1 MFVGEVRFDLNSCD
15 ALIAAEVAAA
25 DRVRAG
31 IGDLSPLVAEAHRLL
46 EWIPHPN
53 YSPLAGLYDAAIGL
67 TEESRDLD
75 WRVEFVR
82 RMDGEGFPDGGVIEV
97 QGMPN
102 WTYEQAQR
110 WYAAVDIEQLW
121 DQREDGS
128 IFEQQ
133 RTRDRLE
140 ELIAAYLGTDDP
152 AAIAAVIAGL
162 REGEQVVVAAQ
173 RAGDRMQQAA
183 YNDTIGEFAREKDL
197 SFEDAEDLYLELQQQ
212 IVDLVAQGYSPV
224 EAANVVF
231 TADAAGLDVG
241 AITEIAND
249 EGIDLATALSL
260 QARGA
265 HYEMTVAEVM
275 AFDGLNEHF
284 PTFDNATGGD
294 RDGLVSLDD
303 LRFVVNNPDR
313 FDIEAVAAASALL
326 TNSGLLT
333 RLDTGRDNGDVLND
347 GDAFGDREFDDGKIS
362 QEDILGFEWKQ
373 GVNALVGTHY
383 DNIDV
388 ANGGELD
395 GHLSKADFEAYLDHN
410 RDSLS
415 EDEIR
420 ALSAVIDGEFYDKG
434 WLERNK
440 RSIAIAVAVVA
451 GVAIAVGTGGLGS
464 GVSGAL
470 ITMAVTGTAGAAAA
484 GGTTIAINGIS
495 DESTWDDDVWSNA
508 GHGFIA
514 GMAGGGLGLAPTA
527 YAAAPGA
534 AGRFAVGAG
543 VLSDGAAVVGMGG
556 ADWALDVVMDHEHLE
571 GVREVADGVS
581 IAAGVTGLT
590 AAGVQG
596 AATWYQRGMLDGAVQ
611 RIPQDVVD
619 GARTL
624 TPQGVTTEAA
634 EAFLRNDPVGQAMH
648 ARVTESVGG
657 DHLEALRY
665 ATDQVRSGV
674 DLPTPIQVPERLVKV
689 VPLGE
694 DVSGVS
700 PYWLTPEELDD
711 VIASRRDLTEVLGL
725 PYTSHADQYEIW
737 EIVPLSDEATV
748 VRSVIAPTDEF
759 DGLIGHVGGAEQI
772 IVSNRTEF
780 GPATATGIIVQRDR
794 ALPLV
799 RETLSLIDQTATA
812 GGSGV
817 AASVERE
824 FQVVEG

>member
-1 MFVGEVRFDLNSCD
+1 MFVSEVRFDLNRCD

-53 YSPLAGLYDAAIGL
+53 YSPLAGFYDAAIGL

-231 TADAAGLDVG
+231 TADAAGLDVD
-241 AITEIAND
+241 AITEIASD

-284 PTFDNATGGD
+284 PTFDNAKGGD

-326 TNSGLLT
+326 TNSGLLA

-534 AGRFAVGAG
+534 AGRFAVSAG

-556 ADWALDVVMDHEHLE
+556 ADWALDIVMDHEHLE
-571 GVREVADGVS
+571 GVHEVADGVS

-596 AATWYQRGMLDGAVQ
+596 ASTWYQRGMLDGAVQ
-611 RIPQDVVD
+611 RIPQDIVD

-624 TPQGVTTEAA
+624 RPHGVTAEAA
-634 EAFLRNDPVGQAMH
+634 EEFLKTDAGQ
-648 ARVTESVGG
+648 ELFDSVLLSAG
-657 DHLEALRY
+657 DFDDAVRY
-665 ATDQVRSGV
+665 ATGNIRSGLEPPV
-674 DLPTPIQVPERLVKV
+674 AISSPERLVKV
-689 VPLGE
+689 VPVGQAPDE
-694 DVSGVS
+694 FSA
-700 PYWLTPEELDD
+700 YWLTPENLED
-711 VIASRRDLTEVLGL
+711 VLTSRRDIADVLGL

-737 EIVPLSDEATV
+737 EIVPLADDVTV
-748 VRSVIAPTDEF
+748 FSSTIAPTEEF
-759 DGLIGHVGGAEQI
+759 DGLIAQVGGTEQI
-772 IVSNRTEF
+772 IVANRTEF
-780 GPATATGIIVQRDR
+780 APASPTGRIVQREPSL
-794 ALPLV
+794 API

>member
-53 YSPLAGLYDAAIGL
+53 YSPLAGLHDAAIGL

-241 AITEIAND
+241 AITEIASD

-420 ALSAVIDGEFYDKG
+420 ALNAVIDGEFYDKG

-534 AGRFAVGAG
+534 AGRFAVSAG

-556 ADWALDVVMDHEHLE
+556 ADWALDIVMDHEHLE
-571 GVREVADGVS
+571 GVHEVADGVS

-611 RIPQDVVD
+611 RIPQDIVD

-624 TPQGVTTEAA
+624 TPQGVTMEAA

-657 DHLEALRY
+657 DHLEALLY

-759 DGLIGHVGGAEQI
+759 DGLIGHAGGAEQI

-794 ALPLV
+794 ALPPV